1 VGNGSFAALRRLR
14 MTTDN
19 RQPKT
24 MIKIVCTSCQKPL
37 SLDETKLPM
46 KEVSFPCPVC
56 KTRLSVDRRNLPGE
70 AAHDTPFTEMGG
82 EAHHDDEDGF
92 GAKAA
97 IVGADSP
104 ALRQAL
110 KLIGFLPMY
119 FATAQAARDFFNQEA
134 PQVIMIHPAQMTPP
148 PLQDFAP
155 IISLLPADR
164 RKTFMILVADNLRT
178 LDGNAAFL
186 YGVNLVVATK
196 DLPQFSQ
203 IYRDAHAY
211 HERLYASVTSVFKAM
226 HG

>member
-1 VGNGSFAALRRLR
+1 
-14 MTTDN
+14 
-19 RQPKT
+19 

-46 KEVSFPCPVC
+46 KEVMFPCPVC
-56 KTRLSVDRRNLPGE
+56 KTKLSVDRRNLPGAD
-70 AAHDTPFTEMGG
+70 AASAADHSVAQLPDTSHP
-82 EAHHDDEDGF
+82 DDEGF

-110 KLIGFLPMY
+110 KLIGFMPLY
-119 FATAQAARDFFNQEA
+119 FGTAQAARDFFNQEG
-134 PQVIMIHPAQMTPP
+134 PQVIVIHPAQVPPP

-155 IISLLPADR
+155 IISLLPVDR
-164 RKTFMILVADNLRT
+164 RKTFMVLVAENLRT

-196 DLPQFSQ
+196 DLPQFPQ

-211 HERLYASVTSVFKAM
+211 HERLYAPMMTAANAA
-226 HG
+226 HA